1 MSLYAHTVKDW
12 RFHRVRVSQAHS
24 PWSCQLANT
33 PTKSFPTTLCGV
45 TPGWRPRNACIMTS
59 CPTGRRMRITK
70 WSISD
75 CLSVTTCRRRRG
87 TRNDFR
93 SVTFLFFFFFYFF
106 SYWPA
111 IVDWEGRAGQWKEKE
126 KEKEKDCRAC
136 RYIFLS
142 LIFMGRHRQE
152 KEINPPQIKIR
163 VKENKLRQEPE
174 RPSQFPIVWP
184 WSQRRERDKELTHG
198 QTKKK
203 LSAAQVSFSF
213 LSFFSVQDCALA
225 HRYAATTVDPGLE
238 GKKIKKRKRLCS
250 KSLNPWIGP

>member
-1 MSLYAHTVKDW
+1 M
-12 RFHRVRVSQAHS
+12 R
-24 PWSCQLANT
+24 
-33 PTKSFPTTLCGV
+33 
-45 TPGWRPRNACIMTS
+45 PGWRLCERYAPV
-59 CPTGRRMRITK
+59 P
-70 WSISD
+70 
-75 CLSVTTCRRRRG
+75 VTTHSVREENRG
-87 TRNDFR
+87 